1 MGQYKIYDIILRDT
15 VRGSLV
21 LLMWM

>member
-1 MGQYKIYDIILRDT
+1 LRDT